1 MAEVD
6 GRFENHRLRGIW
18 FEFGLSSL
26 WPEFQRKLQKK
37 ALIKQPTKIFG
48 RDGFCFYRLYTMDLW
63 CIRKK
68 CLMIKN
74 NL

>member
-6 GRFENHRLRGIW
+6 GRFVNHRLRGIW

-48 RDGFCFYRLYTMDLW
+48 RDGFCFSGFIPWICGAFGR
-63 CIRKK
+63 
-68 CLMIKN
+68 N
-74 NL
+74 V